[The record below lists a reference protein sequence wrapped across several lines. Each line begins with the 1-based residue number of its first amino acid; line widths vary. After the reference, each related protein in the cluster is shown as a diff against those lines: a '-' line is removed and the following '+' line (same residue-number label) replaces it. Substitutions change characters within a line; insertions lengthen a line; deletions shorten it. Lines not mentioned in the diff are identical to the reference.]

1 MKKFLIKISY
11 TVLPVWLII
20 VGCVVYITLYASPRA
35 SGDLGKAAC
44 IPFGHS
50 YNKMLKKEMIKDTLF
65 TIITNT
71 KALDTINV
79 DIITIG
85 DSFSQQT
92 NGGYQNYLSLNGLT
106 VANCD
111 RDLFANP
118 FQYAFNVLDEN
129 LIDST
134 KTKVMIV
141 ECSERYFESSIRS
154 FEKGKK
160 DFPTKAS
167 SVKVQSQWSVSRAR
181 DFILITSGIRPVSY
195 TAKLDGNYFRS
206 DNPDKLYFT
215 HEDIENGITIKKEDE
230 EKVRYVYKSLSEK
243 ALEKGIKLIFLVTV
257 DKYDLYQNHIVNN
270 TFPKKTVLEDIGR
283 IIGDSPNLLL
293 TKQYL
298 LPLIEK
304 KEKDVFMYN
313 DTHWSYKATKVIADE
328 ICRRIKI
335 EPTSH

>member
-35 SGDLGKAAC
+35 SGDIGRAAC

-65 TIITNT
+65 TILT
-71 KALDTINV
+71 KVEDLDTVNV
-79 DIITIG
+79 DVLTIG

-92 NGGYQNYLSLNGLT
+92 NGGYQNYLCLNGLT

-118 FQYAFNVLDEN
+118 FQFAYNVLDDN

-134 KTKVMIV
+134 KTKVLIV
-141 ECSERYFESSIRS
+141 ECGERYFELFMNS
-154 FEKGKK
+154 FKKGKK
-160 DFPTKAS
+160 DFPNKAS

-181 DFILITSGIRPVSY
+181 DFILIHLGIRPVAY
-195 TAKLDGNYFRS
+195 TAKLDGDYFRS

-215 HEDIENGITIKKEDE
+215 HEDIENGLCIKKEDE
-230 EKVRYVYKSLSEK
+230 TQVRYVYNSLNEK
-243 ALEKGIKLIFLVTV
+243 ASQKGIRLMLLVAV

-270 TFPKKTVLEDIGR
+270 PYPKKTVIEDIGR
-283 IIGDSPNLLL
+283 IIGDTPNLML

-298 LPLIEK
+298 LPLIEQH
-304 KEKDVFMYN
+304 EKDVFMYN
-313 DTHWSYKATKVIADE
+313 DTHWSYKATKVVAEE
-328 ICRRIKI
+328 IGRRITNK
-335 EPTSH
+335 PTTH

>member
-65 TIITNT
+65 
-71 KALDTINV
+71 
-79 DIITIG
+79 
-85 DSFSQQT
+85 
-92 NGGYQNYLSLNGLT
+92 
-106 VANCD
+106 
-111 RDLFANP
+111 
-118 FQYAFNVLDEN
+118 
-129 LIDST
+129 
-134 KTKVMIV
+134 MIV

-154 FEKGKK
+154 FEKGKN

-243 ALEKGIKLIFLVTV
+243 ALEKGIKLIFLVAV

-328 ICRRIKI
+328 ICRRITI
-335 EPTSH
+335 VPTSH